1 MQKKKSALIAL
12 VALVLVA
19 AALLTVYFVT
29 AEDPVAGS
37 KTITVQMI
45 YDDVDRSVTIST
57 DAEYLRGALEQEDLV
72 VGTESQY
79 GLFIS
84 AIDGRVADEAKQE
97 WWGVTENGEMAST
110 GIDAIVIEDGDHFEL
125 TLNTGW

>member
-1 MQKKKSALIAL
+1 MKNKKSLIAL
-12 VALVLVA
+12 VALVVVA
-19 AALLTVYFVT
+19 ATLLVVYFVT

-57 DAEYLRGALEQEDLV
+57 DEEFLRGALEQEDLV

-97 WWGVTENGEMAST
+97 WWGVTENGEMAAT
-110 GIDAIVIEDGDHFEL
+110 GVDEIVIEDGDHFEL